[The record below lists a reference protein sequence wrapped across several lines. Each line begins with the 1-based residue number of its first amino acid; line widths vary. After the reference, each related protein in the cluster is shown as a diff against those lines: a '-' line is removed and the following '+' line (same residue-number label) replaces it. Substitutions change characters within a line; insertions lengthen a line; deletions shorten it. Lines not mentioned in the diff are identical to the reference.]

1 MRLKSAALA
10 MIACLASCGEPVR
23 DRQHK
28 QVVQYEAASV
38 DGSPVS
44 LAALRG
50 EAVLLNVWATWCGP
64 CREEIP
70 FLARLQAKKAS
81 NGLRVVGVSIDA
93 MADREK
99 VLQSAAMLGLT
110 YDLWLD
116 PEERIGGVLRYAGLP
131 ASMLVDREGVVVWT
145 HVGVL
150 RETTPGFSEALEEAL
165 LTRTETKR

>member
-1 MRLKSAALA
+1 MRSFCVVLA
-10 MIACLASCGEPVR
+10 SIACLASCGEPVR
-23 DRQHK
+23 DSLHK
-28 QVVQYEAASV
+28 EVVLYEAASA
-38 DGSPVS
+38 DGSPIS
-44 LAALRG
+44 LASLRG

-70 FLARLQAKKAS
+70 FLASLQAKKAAS
-81 NGLRVVGVSIDA
+81 GLRVVGVSVDA

-131 ASMLVDREGVVVWT
+131 ASMLVNREGVVVWK

-150 RETTPGFSEALEEAL
+150 RETTPGFSEALEQVL
-165 LTRTETKR
+165 STRTET